1 METDVTIISV
11 NISKN
16 ILNNYQDYQVIE
28 NNFVVSNLLKYP
40 KLIFFN
46 ALNKLENEEIKE
58 LYNILKSNNIKYIN
72 VTNNIEEVLLT
83 SNLIVY
89 MDDKEV
95 VSGDTLEVLK
105 NEKLLKRIGLS
116 LPFMVELSMYL
127 QDYNLVDKIY
137 LDKNELEGV
146 LWK

>member
-1 METDVTIISV
+1 M
-11 NISKN
+11 
-16 ILNNYQDYQVIE
+16 
-28 NNFVVSNLLKYP
+28 
-40 KLIFFN
+40 
-46 ALNKLENEEIKE
+46 
-58 LYNILKSNNIKYIN
+58 
-72 VTNNIEEVLLT
+72 TNNIEEVLLT

>member
-1 METDVTIISV
+1 M
-11 NISKN
+11 
-16 ILNNYQDYQVIE
+16 IE
-28 NNFVVSNLLKYP
+28 NNFVISNLLKYP
-40 KLIFFN
+40 KIIFFN
-46 ALNKLENEEIKE
+46 ALNKLESEEIKE
-58 LYNILKSNNIKYIN
+58 LYNILKNNNIKYIN

>member
-16 ILNNYQDYQVIE
+16 ILNNYKDYQVIE
-28 NNFVVSNLLKYP
+28 NNFVISNLLKYP
-40 KLIFFN
+40 KIIFFN
-46 ALNKLENEEIKE
+46 ALNKLESEEIKE
-58 LYNILKSNNIKYIN
+58 LYNILKNNNIKYIN

>member
-137 LDKNELEGV
+137 LDKDELEGV

>member
-1 METDVTIISV
+1 METDVAIISV

-28 NNFVVSNLLKYP
+28 NNFVVSELLKYP
-40 KLIFFN
+40 KIIFFN
-46 ALNKLENEEIKE
+46 ALNKLESEEIKE

-105 NEKLLKRIGLS
+105 NEKLLKRIGLE

-137 LDKNELEGV
+137 LDKSKLEGV

>member
-16 ILNNYQDYQVIE
+16 ILNNYHDYQVIE

-40 KLIFFN
+40 KIIFFN

-58 LYNILKSNNIKYIN
+58 LYNILKNNNIKYIN

-89 MDDKEV
+89 MDEKEV

>member
-16 ILNNYQDYQVIE
+16 ILNNYKDYQLIE
-28 NNFVVSNLLKYP
+28 NNFVVSELLKYP
-40 KLIFFN
+40 KIIFFN
-46 ALNKLENEEIKE
+46 ALNKLESEEIKE

-72 VTNNIEEVLLT
+72 VTNNVEEVLLT

-89 MDDKEV
+89 MDEKEV

-105 NEKLLKRIGLS
+105 NEKLLKRIGLE